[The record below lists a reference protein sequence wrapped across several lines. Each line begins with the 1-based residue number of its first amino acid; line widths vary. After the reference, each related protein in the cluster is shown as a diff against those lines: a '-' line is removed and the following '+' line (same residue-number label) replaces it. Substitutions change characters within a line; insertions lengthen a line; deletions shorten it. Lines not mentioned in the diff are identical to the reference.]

1 MTAIVSH
8 RVRRNREP
16 RRSRRCP
23 DDPAAFGELAT
34 DLLYDFRGGR
44 AGFSPEIVREL
55 RVLREHF
62 YLQSSQKT

>member
-1 MTAIVSH
+1 
-8 RVRRNREP
+8 
-16 RRSRRCP
+16 
-23 DDPAAFGELAT
+23 LAT